1 MVGGL
6 SHILWTIKAMF
17 ETTNQLWS
25 LVVAFIPRYTNK
37 KSWGWGSY
45 CGCWTYGEQKQTSPI
60 PSLQTTL
67 EAILNISSLDPHKS
81 LGFTW
86 FYPFQICWIH
96 SSKSNIW
103 WNSAPLF
110 WTVDLKPSYALS
122 GHSRASVQRCSR
134 KSHFQTPTKPWAP
147 VPGIE
152 EWFTQDMDVRNTHGL
167 PNLRDLI
174 FWPPPQN
181 ADR

>member
-1 MVGGL
+1 
-6 SHILWTIKAMF
+6 MF